1 MDIDITPVN
10 DVPVAAVNTVST
22 ARKTTAYTFAA
33 GDFTF
38 TDVESDSSGL
48 GHDHQPVSLAGGTLE
63 LSGVTVNNG
72 DTIAGGADREPR
84 LHPGGRRQR
93 RPAGDL

>member
-10 DVPVAAVNTVST
+10 DVPVATVNMVST

-38 TDVESDSSGL
+38 TDVESDASRL
-48 GHDHQPVSLAGGTLE
+48 GHDHEP
-63 LSGVTVNNG
+63 
-72 DTIAGGADREPR
+72 IAG
-84 LHPGGRRQR
+84 RRH
-93 RPAGDL
+93 AGVEWRDGQ